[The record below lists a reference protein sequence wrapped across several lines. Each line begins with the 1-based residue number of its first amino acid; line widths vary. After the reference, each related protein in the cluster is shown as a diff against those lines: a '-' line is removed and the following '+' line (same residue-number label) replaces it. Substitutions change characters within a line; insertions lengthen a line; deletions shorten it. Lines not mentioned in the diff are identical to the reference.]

1 MAGHSHWAGIKH
13 KKGANDAKRGK
24 LFSKLAKHI
33 ISAARTGGGDPDAN
47 LNLKYAIEKAK
58 SYSMP
63 KENIDRAIAR
73 GTGETQGGDL
83 DDITYEG
90 YGQGG
95 VAMFV
100 EVLTDNRNRTGSEVR
115 RIFESK
121 GGNMGSPGCVSW
133 LFEKK
138 GLLVVPGGDGVDDE
152 NLFEVALEASA
163 EDIQEA
169 DDDYEVTCA
178 PEDFMQLKEAL
189 DQAGFGSQVAEVS
202 FLPKSRV
209 TLSLEDSRKVLG
221 LVDALEDHDD
231 VQAVHA
237 NLELPQ
243 ELLAELQNEN

>member
-83 DDITYEG
+83 EDIKYEG

-115 RIFESK
+115 RIFESR

-138 GLLVVPGGDGVDDE
+138 GLFVVPGGDGVDGE
-152 NLFEVALEASA
+152 ALFEVALEASA

-189 DQAGFGSQVAEVS
+189 DQAGFGTQVAEVS

-209 TLSLEDSRKVLG
+209 TLGLEDSRKVLG
-221 LVDALEDHDD
+221 LVDSLEDHDD

-243 ELLAELQNEN
+243 ELLEELQNEN